1 MHPWTPSPFCSMQ
14 KFPYGQD
21 VPYMRSG
28 PPNATSSIP
37 HSQQPSFLL
46 PQASISTL
54 QYVLSYSDYLN
65 YVITPLLHFPYG
77 LHQSSYATSGFTP
90 AHQHKNSYKYKIAQ
104 TCRMILQAD
113 LQTFINGT
121 ATSET
126 NLLLL
131 FSVSRNGLLSSCR
144 ICR

>member
-1 MHPWTPSPFCSMQ
+1 MHPWTPSPFCCMQ

-21 VPYMRSG
+21 VPYMRPG
-28 PPNATSSIP
+28 PPNAPSSIP

-65 YVITPLLHFPYG
+65 YIIYHCCISPTVSIRVVCSLRIHTG
-77 LHQSSYATSGFTP
+77 N
-90 AHQHKNSYKYKIAQ
+90 QHKNSYKYKIAQ
-104 TCRMILQAD
+104 TCRMILRAD
-113 LQTFINGT
+113 LQTFINVT

-131 FSVSRNGLLSSCR
+131 FSVSRNGLQSSCR